1 MGMRCIYKYLRK
13 CMAGAAHLSLL
24 FTAAFS
30 TVGFFPRMK
39 GGSLLG
45 GAGADSIYITLFIK
59 RSGKRAMY
67 MYVCMYC
74 MRPVLAF

>member
-1 MGMRCIYKYLRK
+1 MCIDKYLRK
-13 CMAGAAHLSLL
+13 CMAGVVVHLSLL

-45 GAGADSIYITLFIK
+45 GAGADSIYMTLFIK
-59 RSGKRAMY
+59 
-67 MYVCMYC
+67 
-74 MRPVLAF
+74 